1 MPTFLLQQKN
11 GFAYGN
17 FGTGTTKLYPNSS
30 LIIKQTTK
38 NENYATWYSYGSL
51 TLEENSS
58 LIIINN
64 FDNIDTSNHNIFFS
78 SADAS
83 FNVYNPKEI
92 ILYNTTANCITTND
106 TTNYNFDFSRINL
119 FTNSLSMSDNISTDN
134 LPTY

>member
-1 MPTFLLQQKN
+1 MKNLSASNTINVSSSTIAKN
-11 GFAYGN
+11 G
-17 FGTGTTKLYPNSS
+17 
-30 LIIKQTTK
+30 
-38 NENYATWYSYGSL
+38 NYATWYSYGSL

-64 FDNIDTSNHNIFFS
+64 FDNIGTSNHNIFFS

-119 FTNSLSMSDNISTDN
+119 FTNSVSMSDNISTDN